1 MATKKPAKTAA
12 KSTPKAAGK
21 SDAGAKIEKV
31 QLPAGTGTQNTEPPP
46 SNPAPIER
54 GATPDGA
61 NPGIIK
67 DDSAED
73 TVRRQKD
80 KARWAYGEGADA
92 TEAHA
97 DRRTID
103 QKIAEDDA
111 KG

>member
-1 MATKKPAKTAA
+1 MATKKTTKKVSDTA
-12 KSTPKAAGK
+12 TPKAGK
-21 SDAGAKIEKV
+21 SDTGAKIEKV
-31 QLPAGTGTQNTEPPP
+31 ELPAGTGTQNTEPPP

-67 DDSAED
+67 TDGAED
-73 TVRRQKD
+73 TIRRQKD
-80 KARWAYGEGADA
+80 KARWAYGEGASS

-97 DRRTID
+97 DRRAID
-103 QKIAEDDA
+103 QQIAEDTD